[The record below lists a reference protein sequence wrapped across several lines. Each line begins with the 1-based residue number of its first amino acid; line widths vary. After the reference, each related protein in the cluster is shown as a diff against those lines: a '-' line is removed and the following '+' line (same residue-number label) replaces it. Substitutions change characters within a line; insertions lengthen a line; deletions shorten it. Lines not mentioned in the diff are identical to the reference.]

1 MYRAKWSQWKKA
13 VVNDHDPTSPRPSGA
28 RRLLSHPG
36 RWIAV
41 GVVAC
46 AAIGI
51 PVGVSACSAAT
62 SPSATA
68 ATSAPA
74 SGHAGSGGPGGG
86 SNARSG
92 PAEGGSAGT
101 VGGLSASSFTLT
113 TSTGQQVTVTE
124 TSATTYQNGTS
135 STSASALTAGEP
147 VLVVGTVNGATITA
161 AQVIEQSTSG
171 GSAAPA
177 VPFQQGA
184 PSTAK
189 QVGQIPANYTE
200 GSGTIVS
207 GTTADKATE
216 AALGAYT
223 GGVVDRVVQL
233 SNGEYEV
240 HNIGVNWP
248 HHIFDNQDFQVV
260 GAE

>member
-1 MYRAKWSQWKKA
+1 LDKWKKA
-13 VVNDHDPTSPRPSGA
+13 VVNDQDPTSPRPSGA

-41 GVVAC
+41 GAVAC

-51 PVGVSACSAAT
+51 PVGIAASSDAT

-68 ATSAPA
+68 GHSAPA

-101 VGGLSASSFTLT
+101 IDAVSASTFTLT

-124 TSATTYQNGTS
+124 TSATTYQNGTGS
-135 STSASALTAGEP
+135 ISASALSAGEP
-147 VLVVGTVNGATITA
+147 VLVLGRVDGTTITA
-161 AQVIEQSTSG
+161 VQVIEQSTSA

-189 QVGQIPANYTE
+189 QVGQIPADYTE

-207 GTTADKATE
+207 GTTADKATA

-233 SNGEYEV
+233 SSGEYEV

-248 HHIFDNQDFQVV
+248 HHIFVDQDFQVV